1 MWRPKWVMGK
11 LEFTAS
17 PLRLSGLE
25 DFSESGADFGGGRRD
40 GHAHGLHLGDFLL
53 RGAAGLA
60 FDDRSGVP
68 HALARGRGL
77 AGDEPDDGL
86 GHLLLDDSGGSM
98 VWTTASGRCTPDF
111 FWGITVGSDSIS
123 FVGSA
128 ADESMPGGATYRLRV
143 QKTRV
148 YLPATAT
155 VGDPRCVSVPE
166 DCCEDNVTGGVDL
179 TCCTGKRY
187 GKTLYI
193 GLSNVIGCD
202 SLEGF
207 VIPINFDPVNGGQ
220 LGVPGWGGAANYDQ
234 DGFLTCSMEGHVYCG
249 PDNLLRMVVGL
260 TNQGGGATRCFSEI
274 IVDFSCPTEP
284 LFYETRQTFTMIQ
297 EGLGTPCRAL

>member
-1 MWRPKWVMGK
+1 
-11 LEFTAS
+11 
-17 PLRLSGLE
+17 
-25 DFSESGADFGGGRRD
+25 
-40 GHAHGLHLGDFLL
+40 
-53 RGAAGLA
+53 
-60 FDDRSGVP
+60 
-68 HALARGRGL
+68 
-77 AGDEPDDGL
+77 
-86 GHLLLDDSGGSM
+86 
-98 VWTTASGRCTPDF
+98 
-111 FWGITVGSDSIS
+111 
-123 FVGSA
+123 
-128 ADESMPGGATYRLRV
+128 
-143 QKTRV
+143 
-148 YLPATAT
+148 
-155 VGDPRCVSVPE
+155 VSVPE

-297 EGLGTPCRAL
+297 EGLGTPCPPNPPCCTGPTITADVVLFE